1 MVDSGPAGKIPSGLF
16 IITVTEGEV
25 REGFLASWV
34 QQASFEPLMISMAMK
49 PDRPMLERI
58 LKVGRFGVNIVG
70 HHNNGVM
77 KPFWGMLKPGE
88 DPFTGLDYEISP
100 RGTLLLTDAMAI
112 LECEVRITSQPGDH
126 VIVFGEVV
134 ESRLFQPE
142 DKPMTHIRKTAASY

>member
-1 MVDSGPAGKIPSGLF
+1 MVDPAPAGKIPSGLF
-16 IITVTEGEV
+16 IITVTEAET

-34 QQASFEPLMISMAMK
+34 QQASFEPLLISMAMK

-58 LKVGRFGVNIVG
+58 LRVGHFCLNVIG

-88 DPFTGLDYEISP
+88 DPFLGLDYEITA
-100 RGTLLLTDAMAI
+100 RGNLLLSDSLAA
-112 LECEVRITSQPGDH
+112 LECEVRGTSQPGDH

-134 ESRLFQPE
+134 ESRLLQPE
-142 DKPMTHIRKTAASY
+142 DKPMIHVRKTAATY

>member
-1 MVDSGPAGKIPSGLF
+1 MVDPAPAGKIPSGLF
-16 IITVTEGEV
+16 IITVTEGEI

-34 QQASFEPLMISMAMK
+34 QQASFEPIILSMAMK

-58 LKVGRFGVNIVG
+58 LRVGRFGVNVIG

-88 DPFTGLDYEISP
+88 DPFLGLDYAVSE
-100 RGTLLLTDAMAI
+100 RGNLLLSDALAT
-112 LECEVRITSQPGDH
+112 LECEVRSTSQPGDH

-134 ESRLFQPE
+134 ESRLLQP
-142 DKPMTHIRKTAASY
+142 